1 MIDLIEDGGQY
12 SKDLEVAIHQT
23 IKKVTEDYENLK
35 FNTAIASLMSLSNDM
50 RAAGKI
56 TKADFRTYIILL
68 NPVAPH
74 LTEELW
80 EMAGFEGKL
89 NQTSWPSYDEK
100 KLVKDEFEMPVQIN
114 GKVRGKVIMPIDANK
129 DDALE
134 AAKNDSN
141 IKNHIA
147 DKEIR
152 KIIYVPGKILNIVV
166 G

>member
-1 MIDLIEDGGQY
+1 M
-12 SKDLEVAIHQT
+12 VIHQT

-56 TKADFRTYIILL
+56 TKADFKTYIILL

-80 EMAGFEGKL
+80 QMAGFEGKL
-89 NQTSWPSYDEK
+89 NQTSWPTYDEK

-114 GKVRGKVIMPIDANK
+114 GKVRGKVIMPINANK
-129 DDALE
+129 DDAIE

-141 IKNHIA
+141 IASHIA

>member
-1 MIDLIEDGGQY
+1 
-12 SKDLEVAIHQT
+12 
-23 IKKVTEDYENLK
+23 
-35 FNTAIASLMSLSNDM
+35 
-50 RAAGKI
+50 
-56 TKADFRTYIILL
+56 
-68 NPVAPH
+68 
-74 LTEELW
+74 
-80 EMAGFEGKL
+80 MAGFEGKL

-134 AAKNDSN
+134 AAKNDGN